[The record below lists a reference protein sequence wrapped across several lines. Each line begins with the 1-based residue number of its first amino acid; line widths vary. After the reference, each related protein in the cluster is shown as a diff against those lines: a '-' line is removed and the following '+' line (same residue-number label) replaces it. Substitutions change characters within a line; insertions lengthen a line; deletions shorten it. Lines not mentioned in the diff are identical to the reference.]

1 MNLTPEQMANGRRN
15 FLKTIAGVPAVAA
28 LGAAS
33 MVKGPVKGGK
43 VRVGFIGVG
52 GQGRALL
59 TRLDHDYA
67 DVKAIADIRPDS
79 LAAADD
85 VLKKKGQPPAKH
97 YTEFKDMLAHE
108 DIEAIITAPPLWMH
122 ADIVTACLNA
132 GKHVL
137 CEKMMA
143 KTRDGYHAMMDA
155 ATKNGRILEIG
166 YQRNYNPVYR
176 TAYEGVMKTG
186 ALGEIYQVRLAWAR
200 NGNWRR
206 KAEEPKGVDWA
217 KYGYPTWDHLNNWRL
232 YWKYSEGLFAELGS
246 HQVNAA
252 NWFLGAVPQRVQAMG
267 GVYRFKDGREVP
279 DHAYATFEYPGGI
292 TGTFSS
298 GESNAFEERFEAF
311 HGTKA
316 TLIIRNENEAMLFDE
331 GSAAAKA
338 PTGIEIAPKGP
349 GALLETSETKPQQA
363 GGNAT
368 ARTAAAA
375 ATGGAAAIS
384 PSTHEINAF
393 CSAIRCD
400 TALNCGPEKA
410 SHSASWTIAANEALK
425 SGQMT
430 KIL

>member
-1 MNLTPEQMANGRRN
+1 
-15 FLKTIAGVPAVAA
+15 
-28 LGAAS
+28 
-33 MVKGPVKGGK
+33 
-43 VRVGFIGVG
+43 
-52 GQGRALL
+52 
-59 TRLDHDYA
+59 
-67 DVKAIADIRPDS
+67 
-79 LAAADD
+79 
-85 VLKKKGQPPAKH
+85 
-97 YTEFKDMLAHE
+97 
-108 DIEAIITAPPLWMH
+108 MH

-143 KTRDGYHAMMDA
+143 KTRDGYRAMMDTA
-155 ATKNGRILEIG
+155 AKNGRILEIG

-186 ALGEIYQVRLAWAR
+186 ALGEIYHARLVWAR

-206 KAEEPKGVDWA
+206 NQTPPA
-217 KYGYPTWDHLNNWRL
+217 KDFDASKWGYPTWDHLANWRL
-232 YWKYSEGLFAELGS
+232 YWRYSEGLFAELGS

-252 NWFLGAVPQRVQAMG
+252 NWFLGKTPEKVQAMG

-279 DHAYATFEYPGGI
+279 DHVYATFEYPGGL
-292 TGTFSS
+292 TGTFES
-298 GESNAFEERFEAF
+298 GESNAFEERYEAF
-311 HGTKA
+311 YGTRG

-331 GSAAAKA
+331 AGGAAKA
-338 PTGIEIAPKGP
+338 PTAVEVAPKGP

-363 GGNAT
+363 GGGA

-384 PSTHEINAF
+384 PSTYEINAF

-400 TALNCGPEKA
+400 TPLSCGPEKA

-425 SGQMT
+425 SGQMV